1 VIVRP
6 RLEDHLVIGKYTGK
20 VIIGVGLLML
30 VPLAVSIGFAEWDT
44 AVDFVISMTA
54 CFVFGLGLQVVC
66 RTAKDLSWSHGL
78 VVASGSWFFAT
89 ALGCLPHYLSG
100 HSGPYL
106 NAAFDVMSGYTT
118 TGLYLL
124 QDLDHISMGLNMW
137 RHLLTYAG
145 GQGIVVIALTFLFKG
160 TAGAYKVYVG
170 EGKDERLLPNVIHTA
185 RAIWLVSLTWLG
197 VGTLFLAVRGMMLGQ
212 GPVRAFFHGL
222 WVFMGAWS
230 TGWFAPQSYNTFWFH
245 DIGYEVICVVLFIA
259 GSFNFAL
266 HWAMW
271 TGNRKEIRRNV
282 ETISF
287 FMTLSLAT
295 LIVTF
300 FLAKANIYPDAMS
313 LFRKAFYQLASGH
326 TTTGFST
333 IYSRAFVTQWGP
345 IGLIFTTIVM
355 AIGASAASTAGG
367 IKGIRMGIISKAV
380 LQDIRRMIS
389 PESSVIREKYH
400 HIKDTWLSD
409 GMVRAAMTVTIAY
422 VTLYGIATVVGVMCG
437 YPIEQAAFEAVSAAS
452 NTGLSCGVLSPS
464 VPEIMRGTY
473 ILAMWLG
480 RLEFMS
486 VFALV
491 GYGYAVVRGK

>member
-1 VIVRP
+1 MIVRP

-20 VIIGVGLLML
+20 VIIGVGLLMCI
-30 VPLAVSIGFAEWDT
+30 PLATSIGFAEWDT
-44 AVDFVISMTA
+44 AIDFIVAIMA
-54 CFVFGLGLQVVC
+54 CMVFGYGLQVVC

-89 ALGCLPHYLSG
+89 ALGALPHYLSG
-100 HSGPYL
+100 HAGSYL
-106 NAAFDVMSGYTT
+106 DTLFDVMSGYTT

-197 VGTLFLAVRGMMLGQ
+197 IGTLFLGVRGMMLGQ
-212 GPVRAFFHGL
+212 GPIRAFFHGL

-230 TGWFAPQSYNTFWFH
+230 TGGFAPQSYNTFWFH
-245 DIGYEVICVVLFIA
+245 DIGYEVICIVIMIA

-271 TGNRKEIRRNV
+271 TGKRDEIRKNV

-287 FMTLSLAT
+287 FITLSITTMVA
-295 LIVTF
+295 TF
-300 FLAKANIYPDAMS
+300 FLAKANVYPDAMS
-313 LFRKAFYQLASGH
+313 LFRKVFYQLASGH

-333 IYSRAFVTQWGP
+333 IYARAFVTQWGP
-345 IGLIFTTIVM
+345 LGLIATTVAM
-355 AIGASAASTAGG
+355 AIGASACSTGGG
-367 IKGIRMGIISKAV
+367 IKGIRMGVMTKALV
-380 LQDIRRMIS
+380 QDVRRMIS
-389 PESSVIREKYH
+389 PESSVIMEKYH
-400 HIKDTWLSD
+400 HVRDTWLDD
-409 GMVRAAMTVTIAY
+409 GMVRGAMTVTIAY
-422 VTLYGIATVVGVMCG
+422 LTLYGLGAIIGVFYG
-437 YPIEQAAFEAVSAAS
+437 YPLDQAAFEMVSAAS
-452 NTGLSCGVLSPS
+452 NTGLSCGVTSPFM
-464 VPEIMRGTY
+464 PEVMKITY
-473 ILAMWLG
+473 ALGMWLG

-486 VFALV
+486 IFALI